1 MSFISDLISKLNAEL
16 DAAKTEVDPA
26 IPSGMSPAA
35 QVSAVE
41 DASQAAPSTEQA
53 DVCGAQ
59 SVLALPC
66 DRRWLN

>member
-1 MSFISDLISKLNAEL
+1 MSFISDLISKLDAEL

-26 IPSGMSPAA
+26 IPSRVSPAA
-35 QVSAVE
+35 EVSATE
-41 DASQAAPSTEQA
+41 GAAQATPSTEQA
-53 DVCGAQ
+53 DVWGAQ